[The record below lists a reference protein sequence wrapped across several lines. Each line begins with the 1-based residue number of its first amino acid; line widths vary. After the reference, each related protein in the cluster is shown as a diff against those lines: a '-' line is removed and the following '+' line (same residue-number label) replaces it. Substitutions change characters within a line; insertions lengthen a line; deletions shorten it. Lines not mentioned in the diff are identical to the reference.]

1 MGDFAELERGI
12 GGPGI
17 DDLLG
22 VDEDFVGRGGSC
34 HDGIDVLTAACGKRE
49 PVFLFD
55 PSRCLSEEPEW
66 AEQER

>member
-1 MGDFAELERGI
+1 MTEGWVSVYIRVI
-12 GGPGI
+12 GGQNSDYEPEDSGPLGI
-17 DDLLG
+17 
-22 VDEDFVGRGGSC
+22 
-34 HDGIDVLTAACGKRE
+34 IAACGKRE